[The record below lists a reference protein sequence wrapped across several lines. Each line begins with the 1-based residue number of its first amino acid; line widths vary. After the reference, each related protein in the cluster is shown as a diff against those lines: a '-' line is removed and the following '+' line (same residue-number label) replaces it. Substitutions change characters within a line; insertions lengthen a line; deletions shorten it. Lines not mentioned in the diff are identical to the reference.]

1 MTLILATVIPIFVL
15 LMLGYFAR
23 RSGFLPTEF
32 WPYVEKASYYVLLP
46 ALLVLNLSQAN
57 IAWAETSRLIL
68 GIVLVPV
75 LAALLTI
82 PFKALLT
89 LNAADYSSFFQA
101 VVRFSTYIGLAIS
114 TVFPAP
120 APTLGALV
128 LAVMIPVV
136 NILCVLAFAFYV
148 QKQLNLKLLIKSLVT
163 NPLIV
168 ACVLGII
175 LNVLPWKL
183 PTIVL
188 DVLKQLAQMA
198 LPAGL
203 LAVGA
208 GLNLAALRGLHA
220 SFFWSTAL
228 KLLVM
233 PLVAWG
239 IALLLGL
246 DAVSSSIL
254 IMFAAL
260 PTAPSAY
267 ILARQL
273 GGNAELM
280 AGMITGQTLL
290 ALLSLPLVL
299 SFLLH

>member
-57 IAWAETSRLIL
+57 IAWAETSCLIL

>member
-1 MTLILATVIPIFVL
+1 
-15 LMLGYFAR
+15 MLGYFAR

>member
-1 MTLILATVIPIFVL
+1 MTLILATVLPIFVL
-15 LMLGYFAR
+15 LMLGYMAK
-23 RSGFLPTEF
+23 RSSFLPAEF

-46 ALLVLNLSQAN
+46 ALLILNLSQAKIN
-57 IAWAETSRLIL
+57 WAETSLLIL
-68 GIVLVPV
+68 GIILVPV
-75 LAALLTI
+75 LAALLSF
-82 PFKALLT
+82 PFKTFLA
-89 LNAADYSSFFQA
+89 LNAADYTSFFQA
-101 VVRFSTYIGLAIS
+101 VVRFSTYIGLAMAS
-114 TVFPAP
+114 VFPAP

-136 NILCVLAFAFYV
+136 NILCVLMFALFV
-148 QKQLNLKLLIKSLVT
+148 QKQLKLAILLKSLAS

-175 LNVLPWKL
+175 LNLLPWKL
-183 PTIVL
+183 PSVAV
-188 DVLKQLAQMA
+188 DVLKQLGQMA
-198 LPAGL
+198 LPTGL

-208 GLNLAALRGLHA
+208 GLNLAALRGLHTP
-220 SFFWSTAL
+220 FFWSAAL
-228 KLLVM
+228 KLLLV
-233 PLVAWG
+233 PLLAWG
-239 IALLLGL
+239 VGLALGL
-246 DAVSSSIL
+246 DPISSSIL
-254 IMFAAL
+254 IVFAAL

-290 ALLSLPLVL
+290 ALISLPLVL